1 MKRTVRYIIKYAIRY
16 TTVGVVTVLAAL
28 LSAGF
33 AQEPNPAA
41 QAVVSFANIL
51 DPQLVAEVEDAG
63 VSQDDPA
70 AFATALLERLEA
82 SGIIAPTLR
91 SDVQAAITAEVLP
104 RSTLVLF
111 LADFLNGV
119 FPLDLSDPNVLF
131 TAEAA
136 LSALGL
142 RIPLGDEAGNLDS
155 LSIASIITSVVVE
168 GIVSELGDVYDL
180 AISPLRPV
188 GP

>member
-1 MKRTVRYIIKYAIRY
+1 MKHTARHVIKYTA
-16 TTVGVVTVLAAL
+16 VGLVTALAAL

-41 QAVVSFANIL
+41 QVVVSFANIL
-51 DPQLVAEVEDAG
+51 DPQLVAEVEG
-63 VSQDDPA
+63 TGLSQDDPA
-70 AFATALLERLEA
+70 AFATALLERLETL
-82 SGIIAPTLR
+82 GIIAPTLR
-91 SDVQAAITAEVLP
+91 SDVQAAITAGVLP

-111 LADFLNGV
+111 LADLLNGV

-142 RIPLGDEAGNLDS
+142 RIPLGNEAGELDS